1 MVTYANVVYTT
12 HVSRLQKTLIIGDPL
27 QTFTLRAFHG
37 HSRSLEPIRIDRLHF
52 LLVFHYVID
61 RSRTVSQINGD
72 FGRKLQTFLTTH
84 VYLTS
89 PLRGSPWNFVTVVW
103 VKNYSVMPLSDGG
116 KSLTICAY
124 IDTIPECDRRKD

>member
-1 MVTYANVVYTT
+1 MEVLFQTVHG
-12 HVSRLQKTLIIGDPL
+12 HVCKRCLHDTRLETPTLIIGDPL

-84 VYLTS
+84 VS
-89 PLRGSPWNFVTVVW
+89 AEGF
-103 VKNYSVMPLSDGG
+103 
-116 KSLTICAY
+116 SLEFCNGRMGQKLQCHAPIGWWKEFDDMCIHRYNT
-124 IDTIPECDRRKD
+124 RV